1 MMTTILITILIVNRM
16 LQKLPSIRLRCRLGT
31 RGDYQSRGHR
41 DGRPALHIYSVDMLA
56 APAAFA
62 R

>member
-1 MMTTILITILIVNRM
+1 MGGGVNRM
-16 LQKLPSIRLRCRLGT
+16 LHMVPNIRLLCHLGT
-31 RGDYQSRGHR
+31 RGDYQSRGHK

-56 APAAFA
+56 ALAAFA

>member
-1 MMTTILITILIVNRM
+1 MIFVNRM
-16 LQKLPSIRLRCRLGT
+16 LQKLPNIRLRCHLGT
-31 RGDYQSRGHR
+31 RGDYQSRGHK
-41 DGRPALHIYSVDMLA
+41 DGRPALHIHSVDMLA

>member
-1 MMTTILITILIVNRM
+1 MLHIVPN
-16 LQKLPSIRLRCRLGT
+16 IRLHCHLGT
-31 RGDYQSRGHR
+31 RGDYQSRGQK